1 MFLHALSQYRHR
13 VELTQR
19 VRALDRKLVALVH
32 AHASQDIHTLA
43 ALQMGSIYSA
53 AGGSETMT
61 RLRLLYAAATHQIA
75 SSVHQVSGTKFGT
88 AGKVWHSR
96 QSLG

>member
-32 AHASQDIHTLA
+32 AHVSQDIHTLA
-43 ALQMGSIYSA
+43 ALQMGSICSA
-53 AGGSETMT
+53 AGGFKTMT
-61 RLRLLYAAATHQIA
+61 RLKLLYAAAMHQMA
-75 SSVHQVSGTKFGT
+75 SSMHQVSGTKFGI
-88 AGKVWHSR
+88 AGKVWDSR
-96 QSLG
+96 QSLA